1 MYYIYDSMIGK
12 YNGNVH
18 ITSIC
23 PVKPI
28 SVHRDRLHWNV
39 VEPLVISVIRV
50 INGSTEHCRG
60 EIEGVGGLGCG

>member
-1 MYYIYDSMIGK
+1 MAMC
-12 YNGNVH
+12 

-28 SVHRDRLHWNV
+28 YEHRDRLHWNV
-39 VEPLVISVIRV
+39 VEPLMIIY
-50 INGSTEHCRG
+50 GSTEHCRG